1 MIGGDGLHGREI
13 REEGGPSELLQRH
26 QTLSEDHVFPGGE
39 LEGRP
44 EDVHQEVKV
53 VRGAITHD
61 AGVGADVGF
70 AT

>member
-1 MIGGDGLHGREI
+1 MIGGDGLYGREI

-26 QTLSEDHVFPGGE
+26 EALSEDHVFSGGE
-39 LEGRP
+39 LEGRA
-44 EDVHQEVKV
+44 EDIHHEVKV
-53 VRGAITHD
+53 VQGAITHD